1 MSVQVDNDTSLS
13 LSVIRSI
20 ETQVTLSTQLLLAL
34 LILSHENKNFAKSIF
49 RIFIKH
55 SMHQLLFMFTFW
67 IRILEF
73 KIKIIDN
80 IAGIEIVNP
89 ILICK

>member
-20 ETQVTLSTQLLLAL
+20 ETQVTLTRSTQLLLAL

-55 SMHQLLFMFTFW
+55 SMHQLLFMFTF
-67 IRILEF
+67 
-73 KIKIIDN
+73 
-80 IAGIEIVNP
+80 
-89 ILICK
+89 